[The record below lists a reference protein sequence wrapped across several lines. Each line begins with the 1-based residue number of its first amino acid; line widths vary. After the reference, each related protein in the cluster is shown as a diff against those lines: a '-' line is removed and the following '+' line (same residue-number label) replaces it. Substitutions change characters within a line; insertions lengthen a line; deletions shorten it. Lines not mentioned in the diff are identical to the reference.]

1 MRHNEMR
8 NLEAQLLSEVC
19 KDVTIEPVLLPINT
33 ETFEMRS
40 TITSNE
46 ARLDISAR
54 GVWNPMDK
62 TYFDIRVFHPGAD
75 SNKALDKRSVYRKHE
90 NEKKR
95 AYNSRVLEVGKGT
108 FTPLVFST
116 SGGMGDEAT
125 AFNKRL
131 ALLLSDKKGNTY
143 SDTISFIRR
152 RLRFCI
158 LKTTLVAI
166 RGFRGKKATDPLP
179 IDRMDFN
186 LIPHESPFL

>member
-1 MRHNEMR
+1 MRHNQMR

-19 KDVTIEPVLLPINT
+19 KDVVIEPALLPING
-33 ETFEMRS
+33 ETFELQS

-46 ARLDISAR
+46 ARQDISAR

-62 TYFDIRVFHPGAD
+62 TYFDIRVFHPGAS
-75 SNKALDKRSVYRKHE
+75 SNSTADKKAMYKRHE
-90 NEKKR
+90 SEKKR
-95 AYNSRVLEVGKGT
+95 AYGSRVLEVEKGT

-116 SGGMGDEAT
+116 TGGMGEEAA

-131 ALLLSDKKGNTY
+131 ASLLSEKKGNSY

-166 RGFRGKKATDPLP
+166 RGFRGRKQPDALP
-179 IDRMDFN
+179 IEGMDFN
-186 LIPHESPFL
+186 LIPQESSFL

>member
-1 MRHNEMR
+1 MRD
-8 NLEAQLLSEVC
+8 LEAQLLSDVC
-19 KDVTIEPVLLPINT
+19 KDVVIEPTLLPITGESFVLRSANT
-33 ETFEMRS
+33 A
-40 TITSNE
+40 NE

-62 TYFDIRVFHPGAD
+62 TFFDIRVFHPGAD
-75 SNKALDKRSVYRKHE
+75 SNRAPDNKMVYKKHE

-95 AYNSRVLEVGKGT
+95 AYNSRVLEVEKGT

-116 SGGMGDEAT
+116 SEGMGEEAA

-131 ALLLSDKKGNTY
+131 ASLLSEKKGNSY

-158 LKTTLVAI
+158 LRTTLVAL
-166 RGFRGKKATDPLP
+166 RGFRGKKNQTHSL
-179 IDRMDFN
+179 
-186 LIPHESPFL
+186 LVEWT